1 MRPHDLRHLQPR
13 EGKAERVHRLR
24 VPQRVGVARAD
35 AFLRIHAGALPGQ
48 ETVTNA
54 VRWTEEQLRDYQLRT
69 DARGLKCSPGR
80 GIAPD
85 PKPAKTESK
94 AERRFSQQLHES
106 GLPPHFRNWF
116 FMDGRDFE
124 LDFAW
129 PGLKTAVEV
138 QGGVHRI
145 KGKFGRDI
153 EKRALA
159 MLAGW
164 RVLEIDAASIRDGL
178 AIEWTKR
185 LLS

>member
-1 MRPHDLRHLQPR
+1 MTNTLR
-13 EGKAERVHRLR
+13 
-24 VPQRVGVARAD
+24 
-35 AFLRIHAGALPGQ
+35 
-48 ETVTNA
+48 
-54 VRWTEEQLRDYQLRT
+54 WSEEQLRDFQLRT
-69 DARGLKCSPGR
+69 DARGLKN
-80 GIAPD
+80 APSTGSAPT

-129 PGLKTAVEV
+129 PGLKVAVEV

-164 RVLEIDAASIRDGL
+164 KVLEVDSASIKDGR
-178 AIEWTKR
+178 AIDWVKR
-185 LLS
+185 LLA